1 MTFDRRIQRYI
12 IVPYS
17 NNRNMAKFGKHYF
30 ISATIGEYQTLHTVG
45 GLGGCSAN
53 SRAVL
58 IVLAGKI
65 EFWREKS
72 ANFLSDDARIVQ

>member
-1 MTFDRRIQRYI
+1 LAQ
-12 IVPYS
+12 
-17 NNRNMAKFGKHYF
+17 FGKHYF
-30 ISATIGEYQTLHTVG
+30 ISATIGEYHFLHTVG
-45 GLGGCSAN
+45 GLGGCFAK

-72 ANFLSDDARIVQ
+72 AIFHSDDARILH

>member
-1 MTFDRRIQRYI
+1 M
-12 IVPYS
+12 IVLYS
-17 NNRNMAKFGKHYF
+17 NDGNAVKFSEHYF